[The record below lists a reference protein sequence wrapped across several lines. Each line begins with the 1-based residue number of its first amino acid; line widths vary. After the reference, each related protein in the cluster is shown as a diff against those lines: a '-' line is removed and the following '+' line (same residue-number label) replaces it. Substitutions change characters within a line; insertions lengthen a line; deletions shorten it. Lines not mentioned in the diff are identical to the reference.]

1 MAMLRRL
8 WPSSLAGRLVVLL
21 VAALALAQIALLVV
35 LRSQRD
41 AMVDGIAHSQAL
53 NQTVTFVRLLAAYP
67 PDEGERIAAA
77 FRSRETCAGVTQAT
91 PPAGDT
97 SVERGLA
104 RILKRM
110 LHGVETGEPGVTI
123 DPDGADEHGC
133 GASARPPAPPAPPDG
148 DDDDEN
154 SRPRPPR
161 PHAAAVI
168 MTVPLADGRVA
179 TMRSRIEVPGQWN
192 RAATL
197 SFLISSLA
205 VALMAVI
212 VIRLETR
219 SLRTLAAAS
228 ERFGRGEAVE
238 RLPEIGPSE
247 AVAVTRAFNTM
258 QERLSLFLK
267 DRLRLLASIS
277 HDLRTPLTTLRLK
290 AEFIEDEAMREDIV
304 ATLDELTV
312 ICEATLAFTRA
323 EATTEPTATIDLAAL
338 IDDVAEEFRL
348 GGGAVAVSGAAPL
361 PYPCRPVA
369 LKRALRNLIEN
380 AIRYGGHA
388 DVTAAPD
395 AGGVR
400 ITIDDSGP
408 GLPEG
413 RIEEAFQP
421 FVRIEPSRNAET
433 GGIGLGLAIAR
444 SIIRAHGGM
453 LALANRLEG
462 GLRAEIS
469 LPRA

>member
-1 MAMLRRL
+1 MRALSRL
-8 WPSSLAGRLVVLL
+8 WPSSLAGRLVILL
-21 VAALALAQIALLVV
+21 VAALALAQVALILV

-67 PDEGERIAAA
+67 SREGARIAAS
-77 FRSRETCAGVTQAT
+77 FRSRETCASLLDAA
-91 PPAGDT
+91 PPPGPS
-97 SVERGLA
+97 SVERDLA
-104 RILKRM
+104 RLLKRM
-110 LHGVETGEPGVTI
+110 LHGVETGEPGVVVE
-123 DPDGADEHGC
+123 PAGAAGYPC
-133 GASARPPAPPAPPDG
+133 GAAQKPPGAAG
-148 DDDDEN
+148 DDEDDDADG
-154 SRPRPPR
+154 RPRPPR
-161 PHAAAVI
+161 SHAAAVFI
-168 MTVPLADGRVA
+168 TVPLADGRVA
-179 TMRSRIEVPGQWN
+179 SMRSRIEVPGQWN

-197 SFLISSLA
+197 SFLISSFA
-205 VALMAVI
+205 VALVAAI
-212 VIRLETR
+212 AIRLETR

-228 ERFGRGEAVE
+228 ERLGRGEAVE
-238 RLPEIGPSE
+238 RLPEMGPSE

-290 AEFIEDEAMREDIV
+290 AEFIEDDAMREDIV

-323 EATTEPTATIDLAAL
+323 EATSEPTATVDLAAL

-348 GGGAVAVSGAAPL
+348 AGGAVAFADAPPL
-361 PYPCRPVA
+361 PYPCRPVS

-380 AIRYGGHA
+380 AIRYGERA
-388 DVTAAPD
+388 EVSATSD
-395 AGGVR
+395 AGGIR
-400 ITIDDSGP
+400 IAIDDHGP

-413 RIEEAFQP
+413 RIEEAFEP

-444 SIIRAHGGM
+444 SIVRAHGGT
-453 LALANRLEG
+453 LVLANRPEG
-462 GLRAEIS
+462 GLRAEIR
-469 LPRA
+469 LPAA

>member
-1 MAMLRRL
+1 MMLRRL

-21 VAALALAQIALLVV
+21 VAALALAQVALLLV

-53 NQTVTFVRLLAAYP
+53 NQTVTFVRMLAAYP
-67 PDEGERIAAA
+67 PDEGERIASA
-77 FRSRETCAGVTQAT
+77 FRSRETCAGVVQDT
-91 PPAGDT
+91 PPPGRSSTEQD
-97 SVERGLA
+97 LA
-104 RILKRM
+104 RLLKRM
-110 LHGVETGEPGVTI
+110 LHGVATGEPGVAI
-123 DPDGADEHGC
+123 EPAGAVDHPCAAMGL
-133 GASARPPAPPAPPDG
+133 PPAAPPG
-148 DDDDEN
+148 DDDDDDAG
-154 SRPRPPR
+154 RPRHGPPR
-161 PHAAAVI
+161 AHAATVV

-179 TMRSRIEVPGQWN
+179 SVRNTIEVPGQWN

-197 SFLISSLA
+197 SFLVSSLA

-228 ERFGRGEAVE
+228 ERFGRGEAVAQ
-238 RLPEIGPSE
+238 LPETGPSE

-323 EATTEPTATIDLAAL
+323 EATTEPTATIDLGAL
-338 IDDVAEEFRL
+338 IGDVAEEFRL
-348 GGGAVAVSGAAPL
+348 GGGAVTVSGAAPL

-380 AIRYGGHA
+380 AIRYGGRA
-388 DVTAAPD
+388 DVTAASD

-444 SIIRAHGGM
+444 SIIRAHGGT
-453 LALANRLEG
+453 LALTNRPEG
-462 GLRAEIS
+462 GLRAEIR